1 MIRKE
6 AGQLKHVMTFEAHR
20 NTLLQLNIEMHIS
33 DLYSLAKDNILKVWT
48 VSSNKTKNLAS
59 RIPQT

>member
-20 NTLLQLNIEMHIS
+20 NTLVQLNIEMHS
-33 DLYSLAKDNILKVWT
+33 
-48 VSSNKTKNLAS
+48 
-59 RIPQT
+59 